1 MRISRDRLSQ
11 IIAEEYSRAKRNRL
25 NEGTQYNPIQL
36 NPQALRQMIMQE
48 ARKIEEERLLESNSY
63 RKNVIKL
70 DAQSLRQMIMQEAKR
85 YN

>member
-1 MRISRDRLSQ
+1 MRISKDRLSQ

-25 NEGTQYNPIQL
+25 NEGTQYNPIKL
-36 NPQALRQMIMQE
+36 DPQSLRLMIMQE
-48 ARKIEEERLLESNSY
+48 ARKIEEERLLESHRN

-70 DAQSLRQMIMQEAKR
+70 DAHSLRQMIMQEARR